1 MQCFTQHDLTQK
13 FLDYLKTDP
22 SMKIF
27 VDALQ
32 VMQISMDSLDT
43 ILTALNSLC
52 GKNCF
57 QKVLTRKHIPS

>member
-43 ILTALNSLC
+43 IMTALNSLC

-57 QKVLTRKHIPS
+57 